1 MNNGLVSHATKNI
14 GDRNDWTAAV
24 HLAMASAVDRHHTN
38 IASCGGPR
46 AGGTSSIPTGSLR
59 AGRGVEERERQQRI
73 AMFFHEVSINWAL
86 FGNSSARHRH
96 RLLTSH

>member
-14 GDRNDWTAAV
+14 GDRNDWTAAA
-24 HLAMASAVDRHHTN
+24 HLASAVDRHHTN

-86 FGNSSARHRH
+86 FGNSSDRH